1 MTEQEVKGRLNLVR
15 FGGLVVTIM
24 VLVILVVVVFLV
36 GQTMTGS
43 GARTVQDSLLT
54 IILGAVI
61 AGVVSA
67 VFYFLYRAILMRQLK
82 P

>member
-43 GARTVQDSLLT
+43 GARTLQDSLLL
-54 IILGAVI
+54 IILGTVI

-67 VFYFLYRAILMRQLK
+67 VFYFLYRAFLMQRLK
-82 P
+82 A